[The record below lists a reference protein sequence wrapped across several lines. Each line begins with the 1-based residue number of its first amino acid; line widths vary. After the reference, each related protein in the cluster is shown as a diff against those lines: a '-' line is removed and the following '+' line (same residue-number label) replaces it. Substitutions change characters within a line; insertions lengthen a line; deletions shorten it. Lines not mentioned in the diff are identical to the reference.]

1 MTMNDLFM
9 EIFDKYHKD
18 VYRLIYSY
26 TLNIQ
31 DTEDILQRTFIKLY
45 KNIDKFNSSDLEVKK
60 WLFRVAINDSK
71 NMLKSMWMKV
81 RVNLDEY
88 ENVISEES
96 KDKELQRALKNIGV
110 KYRIPL
116 YLYYFEGYSI
126 KEIAELMKM
135 SESGIKTRL
144 KRGKEKLKLE
154 MEGK

>member
-1 MTMNDLFM
+1 MNDLFM

-45 KNIDKFNSSDLEVKK
+45 KNIDKFSLPNEDVKR

-71 NMLKSMWMKV
+71 NMLKSMWMRV
-81 RVNLDEY
+81 RVNLDDY
-88 ENVISEES
+88 ENEIRDRQSNR
-96 KDKELQRALKNIGV
+96 ELQKSLMHISV
-110 KYRIPL
+110 KYRVPL

-126 KEIAELMKM
+126 KEIADLMKM
-135 SESGIKTRL
+135 SESAIKTRL

-154 MEGK
+154 MEGE

>member
-45 KNIDKFNSSDLEVKK
+45 KNIDKFSSCDLEVKR

-81 RVNLDEY
+81 RVNLEEY
-88 ENVISEES
+88 ENAISDECN
-96 KDKELQRALKNIGV
+96 DKELQRALKNISG

-126 KEIAELMKM
+126 KEIADLMKM

-154 MEGK
+154 MEDK

>member
-1 MTMNDLFM
+1 MNDLFM

-45 KNIDKFNSSDLEVKK
+45 ENIDKFNLCDEEVKK

-81 RVNLDEY
+81 IVNLDDY
-88 ENVISEES
+88 ENIASDETGNS
-96 KDKELQRALKNIGV
+96 DLLKALNHIGV
-110 KYRIPL
+110 KYRLTL

-126 KEIAELMKM
+126 KEIAELMKL
-135 SESGIKTRL
+135 SESAIKTRL
-144 KRGKEKLKLE
+144 KRGKEKLKQE
-154 MEGK
+154 MEVRSL